1 MAVWNFTGRRDV
13 ERKLVSVAVEEG
25 SKPLKAYLRT
35 DPALR
40 ADPAYAGCSVVLEAY
55 LRTKAERVELGPLAA
70 LAPSVEAVFR
80 EFLSA
85 EDVRFRLKVVDPK
98 DRRIAGVLDG
108 IRRLGDKD
116 PAEKDARKRKTL
128 LPVNMASDSDGL
140 KDRFWAVSFATAAH
154 PTLLLNRKKFLVPED
169 ANDNA
174 FRALAFPAV
183 LREILTYA
191 FVVRFLAP
199 PSWRDDWATLVRN
212 LTGEDPPEEPADPG
226 DARALGDYFGNIGEW
241 IDAACARFSQDCRL
255 GRIGGL
261 AANFKRI

>member
-1 MAVWNFTGRRDV
+1 MAVLNYTDRRDIDRRLV
-13 ERKLVSVAVEEG
+13 TVSVEED
-25 SKPLKAYLRT
+25 SSPLKVYLRANPSLKS
-35 DPALR
+35 DA
-40 ADPAYAGCSVVLEAY
+40 AYAGCAVVLEAF
-55 LRTKAERVELGPLAA
+55 LRTKAERVELGPLAG
-70 LAPSVEAVFR
+70 LAPSVEAVFGG
-80 EFLSA
+80 FLSA
-85 EDVRFRLKVVDPK
+85 EDVRFRLKFVTLEK
-98 DRRIAGVLDG
+98 RRIAGVLDN
-108 IRRLGDKD
+108 IRGRGDKD
-116 PAEKDARKRKTL
+116 SGKKDARKRKTL

-140 KDRFWAVSFATAAH
+140 KDRFWVVSFATAAH
-154 PTLLLNRKKFLVPED
+154 PTLLLNPKKFLVPED

-212 LTGEDPPEEPADPG
+212 LNGEDPPEEPADPG
-226 DARALGDYFGNIGEW
+226 DARALGDYFGKVGEW

-261 AANFKRI
+261 AANFKKI